1 MTVNRCSKC
10 LTPDTRPE
18 ITFNSEGIC
27 DACISAVERHKDIDW
42 IEREK
47 EFKELIEQY
56 KGKGEYDCIVASSG
70 GKDSTYQLL
79 KVLEYG
85 LKPLVVTFGQ
95 CEITPT
101 GQHNL
106 DNIAE
111 LGVDHILF
119 RLNRKLYKKLFKI
132 GFELAGDCC
141 YVCHLGIFSYPIRVA
156 VEKKIP
162 LIIYGENPQSLYGGP
177 KEARGRK
184 TMDKSWLPQ
193 FGGLN
198 NLRPEDLIGMD
209 GITETDIIPLTY
221 PSDEELK
228 NANITALFLGSFFP
242 WEAREN
248 LDLVKNNG
256 FKFAPQKIPG
266 ALATYENVDCS
277 YVNIHDYMC
286 YLKYGFGRA
295 TTQASIDLRNGYFSR
310 DAILPLVEQCDKE
323 LDYKILKN
331 FCDFIGITEEQFWE
345 VANSFKGDWN
355 DN

>member
-1 MTVNRCSKC
+1 MSVNRCSKC
-10 LTPDTRPE
+10 VTPDTRPE
-18 ITFNSEGIC
+18 IQFNSEGVC

-47 EFKELIEQY
+47 EFKDLVKQY

-132 GFELAGDCC
+132 GFELIGDCC

-156 VEKKIP
+156 VEKQIP
-162 LIIYGENPQSLYGGP
+162 LIIYGENPQQFYGGP
-177 KEARGRK
+177 KEARDRK

-198 NLRPEDLIGMD
+198 NLRPEDLIGMN

-221 PSDEELK
+221 PSDEDLK
-228 NANITALFLGSFFP
+228 NANITALFLGSFSLGKQ
-242 WEAREN
+242 E
-248 LDLVKNNG
+248 
-256 FKFAPQKIPG
+256 KI
-266 ALATYENVDCS
+266 
-277 YVNIHDYMC
+277 
-286 YLKYGFGRA
+286 
-295 TTQASIDLRNGYFSR
+295 
-310 DAILPLVEQCDKE
+310 
-323 LDYKILKN
+323 
-331 FCDFIGITEEQFWE
+331 
-345 VANSFKGDWN
+345 
-355 DN
+355 